1 MYKKYVV
8 PFLLLVVSFMM
19 VVGCDKDSPNKPEP
33 INEFNL
39 VAAVGDVYFTSYKT
53 QSGAGVNISIYTT
66 DGTPNVFDILN
77 DGDSSNDPFII
88 DYRTEADYNDGHIKD
103 AVNIPLSELMNKV
116 ADGTIPKDKT
126 ILNVCYTG
134 QTSSAATSVLNLL
147 GYEAKS
153 LLFGMCSVDTSI
165 SGTDKWLSQIATDEH
180 AGDLVS
186 TASTT
191 TTTHDFPTLSTGK
204 ETADEIIMARF
215 SASGWTKP
223 ADDVWD
229 NKANYFIINYWPE
242 AEYVAPGH
250 ISGAYQF
257 TPQLSLKTTEK
268 LNLLPT
274 DKPIVVYCY
283 TGQTSAQVTTYLRI
297 LGYDAYSLLYGTNGF
312 AYNAPGYTKGR
323 YTAPTPGAFDAILV
337 K

>member
-1 MYKKYVV
+1 M
-8 PFLLLVVSFMM
+8 LLLAISLMM

-39 VAAVGDVYFTSYKT
+39 VAEVGDVYFTDYTT
-53 QSGAGVNISIYTT
+53 QSGTGVNASISAVFDNLT
-66 DGTPNVFDILN
+66 DGNAA
-77 DGDSSNDPFII
+77 NDPFII
-88 DYRTEADYNDGHIKD
+88 DYRAAADFASGHITG
-103 AVNIPLSELMNKV
+103 AVNMPLSDLMSKV
-116 ADGTIPKDKT
+116 ADGTVPQDKT

-147 GYEAKS
+147 GYEAQS

-165 SGTDKWLSQIATDEH
+165 SGTDKWLSQIAADEH

-191 TTTHDFPTLSTGK
+191 TTTFDFPTLSTGK
-204 ETADEIIMARF
+204 ETAEEIIMERF
-215 SASGWTKP
+215 SASGWTKS

-242 AEYVAPGH
+242 AEYATPGH
-250 ISGAYQF
+250 IPGAYQF
-257 TPQLSLKTTEK
+257 TPQMSLKSTEK
-268 LNLLPT
+268 LDLLPT

-283 TGQTSAQVTTYLRI
+283 TGQTSAQVATYLRI

-323 YTAPTPGAFDAILV
+323 YTAPAPGAFNAILV